1 MRQLF
6 YQKMRQKFVTKCDRF
21 FITKCGRHY
30 KMRRLLQIATVH
42 SFTYSF
48 KFTYKCFVRFPAH
61 ICWSWRRL
69 QYVFI
74 VTTFGLP
81 RRLGGQKI
89 ATLKMSSKCLQDMSL
104 RRLQDISSRCPDH
117 MSSRQLQDVLET
129 KKLGYLYLTN
139 LNGYASNKS
148 LFHKSISDESKANPK
163 SLIRT
168 HWFQYSSYFGI
179 EAAFLFWE

>member
-1 MRQLF
+1 MF
-6 YQKMRQKFVTKCDRF
+6 CKIPST
-21 FITKCGRHY
+21 H
-30 KMRRLLQIATVH
+30 LLV
-42 SFTYSF
+42 
-48 KFTYKCFVRFPAH
+48 
-61 ICWSWRRL
+61 WRRL

-117 MSSRQLQDVLET
+117 MSSRHLEDVLET

-148 LFHKSISDESKANPK
+148 IFHKSLSDESKANPK